1 VNVTVPFLLATV
13 VYVNVNVL
21 LVAVHHVVAA
31 LNVKSPFVVIVI
43 SLPARAVVATHTP
56 SVHVNVIV
64 HDSHAFTYFLVGS
77 HQLHSGAVTSTFT
90 LLLALV
96 TAFVF
101 HAASATFHAA
111 NLNVVVPFHFA
122 VYVNV
127 YTFPFVVFVTVAALK
142 STTHVEYVIA
152 LAAKLVVLIALHVEI
167 HVNATVPVCHTP
179 INVFVGCVLIVQL
192 GAILSTVT
200 ALLALVATFLF
211 HALSTT

>member
-1 VNVTVPFLLATV
+1 MNVFHVVVHHTVALSLNVTYALLSVIAPLVKLV
-13 VYVNVNVL
+13 VDIHS
-21 LVAVHHVVAA
+21 ASVH
-31 LNVKSPFVVIVI
+31 LNVTLPVHPLFIGDFVGCVLIV
-43 SLPARAVVATHTP
+43 
-56 SVHVNVIV
+56 
-64 HDSHAFTYFLVGS
+64 
-77 HQLHSGAVTSTFT
+77 QLGAVTSTFT

-192 GAILSTVT
+192 GAILYTVT
-200 ALLALVATFLF
+200 ALLALVAKFLF